1 MSTYVKQT
9 SLTVNITE
17 NINVNGKSYGNT
29 QSYNFTGNGRVDQRV
44 MEIATGDSFTDIVL
58 FSTADG
64 RGTFDVD
71 DFTYFRISNL
81 DDTNFITLEITNANN
96 VKYFVKL
103 KTSESYLLMCP
114 EIFAQGSGDADISLA
129 DIKSV
134 KAKADSAAVYVE
146 YLVVTKGGVQE
157 GEDGG

>member
-44 MEIATGDSFTDIVL
+44 MEIATGSYTDIVL
-58 FSTADG
+58 FSSADG

-81 DDTNFITLEITNANN
+81 DDTNFVTLEITNENN
-96 VKYFVKL
+96 QKYFVKL

-114 EIFAQGSGDADISLA
+114 EIFAQGSGDADVSLS

-134 KAKADSAAVYVE
+134 KAQANAAAVYIE
-146 YLVVTKGGVQE
+146 YLVVTKGGVAE

>member
-17 NINVNGKSYGNT
+17 NINVNGKSYGNAQT
-29 QSYNFTGNGRVDQRV
+29 YNFTGNGRVDQRV
-44 MEIATGDSFTDIVL
+44 MEIAAGDNFTQIID

-64 RGTFDVD
+64 KGRFEVNDY
-71 DFTYFRISNL
+71 TYFRLTNL
-81 DDTNFITLEITNANN
+81 DDTNFIILELTNASNLR
-96 VKYFVKL
+96 YAVKL
-103 KTSESYLLMCP
+103 KTGESYLLMCP
-114 EIFAQGSGDADISLA
+114 EISAAVEVGSDLVLS

-134 KAKADSAAVYVE
+134 KAKANTAAVYVE
-146 YLVVTKGGVQE
+146 YLVVTKGGVSE